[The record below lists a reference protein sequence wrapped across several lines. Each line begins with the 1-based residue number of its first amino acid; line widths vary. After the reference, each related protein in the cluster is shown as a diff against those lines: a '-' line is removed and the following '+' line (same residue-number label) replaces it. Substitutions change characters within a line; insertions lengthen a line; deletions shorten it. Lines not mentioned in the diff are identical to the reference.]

1 MKKQGKVVRWDSA
14 RAFGFI
20 RSLDTPA
27 DIFFHI
33 KDFRGSAIPQ
43 EGMPVTFE
51 EIHVGGKGPRAMSVQ
66 AAMSLQDAPGNRATA
81 RAAVPPTQARSRAAT
96 RSPQQR
102 MLNRR
107 VPSRP
112 AAPALLLMLGW
123 AVLLGWESRAGRLP
137 AMALP
142 IALLL
147 NLGTFFMYWVDK
159 HAAQTGRWRTPEN
172 TLHLLGLLGG
182 WPGAWWAQAL
192 LRHKSS
198 KASFLAAYWATVAL
212 HCFVLAGFLFSPQLQ
227 SLLLNR

>member
-1 MKKQGKVVRWDSA
+1 MKKQGKVVRWDSV

-20 RSLDTPA
+20 RSPDTPA
-27 DIFFHI
+27 DIFFHL
-33 KDFRGSAIPQ
+33 KDFRGEAGPH

-66 AAMSLQDAPGNRATA
+66 APLTLQDAPVNRANA
-81 RAAVPPTQARSRAAT
+81 RAAMPPSQARSRTTT
-96 RSPQQR
+96 RNR
-102 MLNRR
+102 TLNRT
-107 VPSRP
+107 VPPRP

-123 AVLLGWESRAGRLP
+123 AVLLGWGVWAGRLQ

-147 NLGTFFMYWVDK
+147 NLVTFFMYWVDK
-159 HAAQTGRWRTPEN
+159 HAAQTGQWRTPES
-172 TLHLLGLLGG
+172 TLHLLALLGG

-212 HCFVLAGFLFSPQLQ
+212 HCLVLAGLLFSPQLQ
-227 SLLLNR
+227 SLLLNL

>member
-1 MKKQGKVVRWDSA
+1 MKKQGKVIRWDSA

-20 RSLDTPA
+20 RSPETPA

-33 KDFRGSAIPQ
+33 KDFRGAASPQ

-66 AAMSLQDAPGNRATA
+66 APLSLQDAPVRRAHA
-81 RAAVPPTQARSRAAT
+81 RAAMPPTPAQSRT
-96 RSPQQR
+96 TKR
-102 MLNRR
+102 NRTMNR
-107 VPSRP
+107 TVRSRP

-147 NLGTFFMYWVDK
+147 NLATFFMYWVDK
-159 HAAQTGRWRTPEN
+159 HAAQTGQWRTPES

-192 LRHKSS
+192 LRHKSN

-212 HCFVLAGFLFSPQLQ
+212 HCLVLAGLLFSPQLQ
-227 SLLLNR
+227 GLLLNR

>member
-1 MKKQGKVVRWDSA
+1 MKKQGKIVRWDSV

-20 RSLDTPA
+20 RTVDTPA

-33 KDFRGSAIPQ
+33 KDFRGADVPQ

-51 EIHVGGKGPRAMSVQ
+51 EIHMDGKGPRAMSVQ
-66 AAMSLQDAPGNRATA
+66 AGMSMRDATGSRAAA
-81 RAAVPPTQARSRAAT
+81 RAAVAPTQARRRT
-96 RSPQQR
+96 TVRNR
-102 MLNRR
+102 VLNHM

-147 NLGTFFMYWVDK
+147 NLMTFFMYWVDK

-212 HCFVLAGFLFSPQLQ
+212 HCLVLAGFFFSPQLQ
-227 SLLLNR
+227 ILLLNR

>member
-1 MKKQGKVVRWDSA
+1 MKKQGKIVRWDSA

-33 KDFRGSAIPQ
+33 KDFRGLAAPYQ
-43 EGMPVTFE
+43 GMPVTFE
-51 EIHVGGKGPRAMSVQ
+51 EIHVGGKGPRAVLVLD
-66 AAMSLQDAPGNRATA
+66 AMSLQDVPGNRSIE
-81 RAAVPPTQARSRAAT
+81 RAAMPSTQARSRTTARN
-96 RSPQQR
+96 RSS
-102 MLNRR
+102 NRA
-107 VPSRP
+107 VPPRP

-123 AVLLGWESRAGRLP
+123 AMLLGWGVWAGRLP
-137 AMALP
+137 GMALP
-142 IALLL
+142 VAVLL
-147 NLGTFFMYWVDK
+147 NLVTFFMYWVDK
-159 HAAQTGRWRTPEN
+159 HAAQTGRWRTSEN
-172 TLHLLGLLGG
+172 TLHLLGLMGG

-212 HCFVLAGFLFSPQLQ
+212 HCIVLAGFLFSPQLQ

>member
-20 RSLDTPA
+20 RSPDTPA

-33 KDFRGSAIPQ
+33 KDFRGAAAPQ
-43 EGMPVTFE
+43 EGMLVTFD

-66 AAMSLQDAPGNRATA
+66 TPLSLQDAPA
-81 RAAVPPTQARSRAAT
+81 RRTNAREAMPPTPAQSRTTT
-96 RSPQQR
+96 RNR
-102 MLNRR
+102 TLNRTA
-107 VPSRP
+107 PSRP

-123 AVLLGWESRAGRLP
+123 AVLLGWESWAGRLP

-147 NLGTFFMYWVDK
+147 NLATFFMYWVDK
-159 HAAQTGRWRTPEN
+159 HAAQTGQWRTPES
-172 TLHLLGLLGG
+172 TLHLLALLGG
-182 WPGAWWAQAL
+182 WPGAGWAQAL

-212 HCFVLAGFLFSPQLQ
+212 HCLVLAGFLFSPQLQ
-227 SLLLNR
+227 SLLQNR